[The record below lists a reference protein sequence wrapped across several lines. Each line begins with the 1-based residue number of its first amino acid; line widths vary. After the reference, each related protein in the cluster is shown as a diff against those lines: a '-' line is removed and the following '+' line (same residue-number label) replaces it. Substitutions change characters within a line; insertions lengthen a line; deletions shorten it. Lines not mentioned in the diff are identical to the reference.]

1 MATAKEQLL
10 INNDVRTYSN
20 DEALV
25 KARRMQII
33 KGATRLFV
41 KKGYDRTNMREVT
54 KACNMSM
61 GALYHYVGSKEDIL
75 YLIIDHGLSNLAETI
90 EELCS
95 RLDNVSP
102 TDAIREFIKIYYQGV
117 DRDPDFVLFTYQETK
132 NLSPS
137 ARRHVLESAARD
149 VTACEGLLRRGM
161 EAGEFIIDNPILM
174 AHKII
179 VLGHIWAVRRWFLR
193 KQCTLE
199 GYIREQ
205 TESVLKTI
213 ARDNRATCESPKSD
227 LV

>member
-1 MATAKEQLL
+1 MATAMKQLL

-33 KGATRLFV
+33 QGATRLFV
-41 KKGYDRTNMREVT
+41 KKGYDRTNMREVA

-75 YLIIDHGLSNLAETI
+75 YLIIDHGLSNLTAFI
-90 EELCS
+90 EALLVEL
-95 RLDNVSP
+95 RNVSP
-102 TDAIREFIKIYYQGV
+102 TEALREFIRAYYQGTGM
-117 DRDPDFVLFTYQETK
+117 DSDFTLFTYQETK
-132 NLSPS
+132 NLNPT
-137 ARRHVLESAARD
+137 ARRRVMESAARD
-149 VTACEGLLRRGM
+149 VAACEKLLRWGM
-161 EAGEFIIDNPILM
+161 EKGEFKIENPTVV
-174 AHKII
+174 AHNII
-179 VLGHIWAVRRWFLR
+179 VLGHMWAVRRWFLR